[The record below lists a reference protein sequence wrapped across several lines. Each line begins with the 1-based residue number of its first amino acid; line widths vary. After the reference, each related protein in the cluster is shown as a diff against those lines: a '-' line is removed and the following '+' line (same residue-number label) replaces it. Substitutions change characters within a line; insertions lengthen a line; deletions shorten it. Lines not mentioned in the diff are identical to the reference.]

1 MILDNTTDVLQF
13 KLGSSIT
20 TSQLDFVVSYNT
32 ISSTSVTPAK
42 LTGVSNNGT
51 AVTLMSSPSASQQNL
66 LKSASIYNRDTTNK
80 TVLILYY
87 NGTTTTQIFNAVL
100 APSDVLKY
108 TLEKGWETFDSKGS
122 KKFLSIR
129 GVNNAIRRMP
139 ALRPSAI
146 TGVNTLTSG
155 TTFITY
161 MGKAD
166 KAYTSITFLFKV
178 TTLAST
184 ITWAEAG
191 VVTNNRF
198 IELGFYERKGYTDIS
213 AVINTTGIKTVT
225 VPVSGINAGDELCF
239 TIGCSAIV
247 PVIIRSCT
255 ITDEYARYL
264 QSVSGRLSL
273 LPCWQNTTDLT
284 TSPIMFA
291 WQAT

>member
-1 MILDNTTDVLQF
+1 MILDSITDVLQF

-20 TSQLDFVVSYNT
+20 TSQLDFDVSYNT
-32 ISSTSVTPAK
+32 ITSTSVTPAK

-51 AVTLMSSPSASQQNL
+51 AVTLMPSPGASEQNL
-66 LKSASIYNRDTTNK
+66 LKGATIYNNDTTSK

-100 APSDVLKY
+100 APSDVLEY
-108 TLEKGWETFDSKGS
+108 TLEKGWEVQDSKGN

-129 GVNNAIRRMP
+129 GVNNAIKRMP

-146 TGVNTLTSG
+146 TGTNTLTSG
-155 TTFITY
+155 TTFVTY

-166 KAYTSITFLFKV
+166 KAYTSITFQFKV

-184 ITWAEAG
+184 ISWAEVG
-191 VVTNNRF
+191 VVSFSRF
-198 IELGFYERKGYTDIS
+198 MELGVFERKGFTNVAS
-213 AVINTTGIKTVT
+213 VVNSTGIKTVT
-225 VPVSGINAGDELCF
+225 VAVSGINPGDEICF
-239 TIGCSAIV
+239 TIGVSASITAAV
-247 PVIIRSCT
+247 RNCT

-264 QSVSGRLSL
+264 QSAPFRLSL
-273 LPCWQNTTDLT
+273 MPCWQNQADLT
-284 TSPIMFA
+284 TSPIMLA

>member
-13 KLGSSIT
+13 KLGSSVT
-20 TSQLDFVVSYNT
+20 ATQLDFDVSYNT
-32 ISSTSVTPAK
+32 ITSTTVTPAK

-51 AVTLMSSPSASQQNL
+51 AVTLMSSPGASEQKL
-66 LKSASIYNRDTTNK
+66 LKGATIYNNDTTSK
-80 TVLILYY
+80 TILILYY
-87 NGTTTTQIFNAVL
+87 NGTTTTQIFNAIL

-108 TLEKGWETFDSKGS
+108 TLEKGWEAFDSKGS

-139 ALRPSAI
+139 ALRPSGL
-146 TGVNTLTSG
+146 TGTLSLTTG

-166 KAYTSITFLFKV
+166 KAYTSITFQFKV

-213 AVINTTGIKTVT
+213 AVVNTTGLKTVT

-239 TIGCSAIV
+239 TLGISATV
-247 PVIIRSCT
+247 TAVVRTCL

-264 QSVSGRLSL
+264 QSVVARLSL
-273 LPCWQNTTDLT
+273 TPCWQNTADLT
-284 TSPIMFA
+284 SAPIMFA